1 MLYSRMAAA
10 LLCGIALLSVTAC
23 SDPAGVGGNIG
34 RDSLSG
40 GDPITEEVVVSSA
53 EQEASPARTGFTG
66 GGPWRVLSGRVVDD
80 LAGTIVADGYL
91 DYLGTVARPDTI
103 ANAPVEDLNVTLTLE
118 RVYRHGDPSAPLTV
132 ELFDLSQ
139 EAEMGDAT
147 ADASFPTEAQPITT
161 FDVSPSD
168 TTTTVTLPDAWVQ
181 EHQDA
186 LQSDSLGDSG
196 SSFDGFKLATTTGNA
211 VVLGF
216 DYDDAVLS
224 LSTPAD
230 TVNFLPTQSFTHIE
244 RTADPTT
251 SLAADERL
259 LLDGVGL
266 GLAFDW
272 TSNTRLDSL
281 LSENIAL
288 SRAEITVPFD
298 TTIYDNTGANFVRP
312 EPTGYRLLATRRAD
326 GPSCRALNLFSRES
340 VDDTCF
346 LPTNPNWVPEAARA
360 TSTSAFFIFDT
371 WLFDERPLDAFRAE
385 IAARNGVP
393 GSDQETVVRGL
404 PSTIP
409 AVVRIPSASSTADR
423 DELPRASLT
432 VTPL

>member
-40 GDPITEEVVVSSA
+40 GDPVTEEVLVSSA
-53 EQEASPARTGFTG
+53 QQEADAPRTGFTG
-66 GGPWRVLSGRVVDD
+66 GGSWRVLTGRVVDD
-80 LAGTIVADGYL
+80 LAGTITADGYL
-91 DYLGTVARPDTI
+91 DYAGRTARPDTI

-118 RVYRHGDPSAPLTV
+118 RVYRHGDPSGPLTV

-139 EAEMGDAT
+139 EADMGDAT

-168 TTTTVTLPDAWVQ
+168 TTTTVSLPDEWIQ
-181 EHQDA
+181 EHQEA
-186 LQSDSLGDSG
+186 LQGDSLSG
-196 SSFDGFKLATTTGNA
+196 TFDGFKLATTPGNA
-211 VVLGF
+211 IVLGF
-216 DYDDAVLS
+216 DYDDAALS
-224 LSTPAD
+224 LFTSAD

-244 RTADPTT
+244 RTNDPTT

-272 TSNTRLDSL
+272 TSSARLDSL
-281 LSENIAL
+281 LNENITL
-288 SRAEITVPFD
+288 SRADITVPVD
-298 TTIYDNTGANFVRP
+298 TTIYNNTGANFIRP
-312 EPTGYRLLATRRAD
+312 EPTGYRLLASRRAD

-346 LPTNPNWVPEAARA
+346 LPTDPNWVPEAARA
-360 TSTSAFFIFDT
+360 SGTPVFIVFDT

-385 IAARNGVP
+385 IAARAGVP

-409 AVVRIPSASSTADR
+409 AVVRIPSAASTTDR